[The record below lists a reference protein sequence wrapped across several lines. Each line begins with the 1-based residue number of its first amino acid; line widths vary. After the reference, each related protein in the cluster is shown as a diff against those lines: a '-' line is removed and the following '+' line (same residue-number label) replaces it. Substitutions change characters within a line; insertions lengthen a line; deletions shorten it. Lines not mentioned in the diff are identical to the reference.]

1 MTTMNSDSSNNEPA
15 DPVNDSINEPAAD
28 QPLEHASVEA
38 GAPVAAAGDIDL
50 PPVEP
55 PSGRFIAQLFL
66 IPALIVGGIIGLFL
80 LFSWS
85 GSQAQDWQTLIV
97 SLGRD
102 NAHRRGRAFHDL
114 AQLLNSGKTTE
125 TGTPLGQHP
134 PLATALSDLASR
146 TLAEQPAPDEAADHL
161 QQVVLLVRLLGLI
174 DVPESTMPVLSR
186 SLAADLDPAVRQA
199 GLQALASAGKRAVDR
214 KATIDESSLISG
226 IDDILSD
233 GEADLRRDATVALGV
248 FSSEE
253 ALDRLDSLLGDS
265 DQIVRYNAAVS
276 LVRRGRMQGLSV
288 FRDTIQQATQD
299 RGSLDLSK
307 PESKSEIEAFE
318 QRWLLLQLTLKAVGN
333 LSDSLPDSERTSL
346 VKAVTL
352 LAGDDTPARIRIDA
366 KRLLQRLER

>member
-1 MTTMNSDSSNNEPA
+1 MHSDSSNNEPA

-38 GAPVAAAGDIDL
+38 VAPVAAAGDIDL

-146 TLAEQPAPDEAADHL
+146 TLAEQPAPDEAAAHL

-248 FSSEE
+248 FSSEA